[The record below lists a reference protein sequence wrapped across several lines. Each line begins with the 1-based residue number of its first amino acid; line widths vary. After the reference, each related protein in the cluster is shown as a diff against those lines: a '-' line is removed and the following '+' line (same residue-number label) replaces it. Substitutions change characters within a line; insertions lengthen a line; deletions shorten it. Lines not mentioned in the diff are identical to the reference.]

1 MKFSDSLQNLMQYR
15 GPIGALYG
23 KNLQLD
29 SQRFGRYR
37 FPGVG
42 QFFKSRTVFFGIL
55 FFLQTSCSYTHHCI
69 ILIFDPGADSG
80 IVISP
85 GVLPPL
91 VKPPLQIGSQKEE
104 TDITFGSPLTEIPVD
119 DIKSF
124 YRSEIQ
130 YVNFSQ
136 NQKFIPCSI
145 WVE

>member
-1 MKFSDSLQNLMQYR
+1 MFLLSTFFHFRSLFSHLFPCLRSFHSLL
-15 GPIGALYG
+15 PL
-23 KNLQLD
+23 
-29 SQRFGRYR
+29 
-37 FPGVG
+37 FP
-42 QFFKSRTVFFGIL
+42 FKLSFLPSPQPPFPLILLFGIL
-55 FFLQTSCSYTHHCI
+55 SFLQTSCSYIHHCI

-91 VKPPLQIGSQKEE
+91 VKPPLQISSQKEE

-130 YVNFSQ
+130 YVNFS
-136 NQKFIPCSI
+136 
-145 WVE
+145 